1 MFRILYIFTWADSLN
16 HPSTCTARVTG
27 VFFNMEHIPRGRH
40 LLIILISYL
49 AFISLGLPD
58 GLLGVGWPFM
68 SERLNVPLDSL
79 GVLLIAFVAGY
90 LATSTTAGKILT
102 VIPLGLLLAL
112 SCCITGISLLTYA
125 LSGYW
130 SLVIIA
136 SFFLGSGGGA
146 IDTSI
151 NVFAASRFSPSVI
164 NWLHGFYGIGATA
177 GPFLMTWLFVRDQ
190 EWYRG
195 YIIVGGVQILLG
207 FLFLATFKYW
217 KVSSSAESAHAPASY
232 LQAMRMPLVWINILI
247 FFFYTG
253 LEFGVGQWIFTI
265 LTKSRGQAAESA
277 GLWTSAYWGSFTVG
291 RIIFGFVLTQLSV
304 RKVLS
309 GAFIGTLV
317 GTILL
322 AYDYN
327 GFVSLAGL
335 GLIGLSCAPVFPC
348 LISLTPKQVGAN
360 QSANVIGFQISAAM
374 IGGALL
380 PGFAG
385 LMTDFFGWEVIPI
398 LYVIEATALLI
409 LYQIS
414 IRMHKRT

>member
-1 MFRILYIFTWADSLN
+1 MMQ
-16 HPSTCTARVTG
+16 P
-27 VFFNMEHIPRGRH
+27 PRSRH

-79 GVLLIAFVAGY
+79 GILLIAFVTGY
-90 LATSTTAGKILT
+90 LSTSTTAGKILT
-102 VIPLGLLLAL
+102 VIPLGVLLAL
-112 SCCITGISLLTYA
+112 SCCITGLSLLSYA

-130 SLVIIA
+130 LLVIIA

-151 NVFAASRFSPSVI
+151 NVFAASQFSPSVI

-190 EWYRG
+190 EWYLG
-195 YIIVGGVQILLG
+195 YIIVGIVQITLG
-207 FLFLATFKYW
+207 FIFLATLRYW
-217 KVSSSAESAHAPASY
+217 KVASAREDVHVSGSY
-232 LQAMRMPLVWINILI
+232 AQALRMPLVWMNILI

-265 LTKSRGQAAESA
+265 LTKARNLEAETA

-291 RIIFGFVLTQLSV
+291 RIIFGFVLTKLSV
-304 RKVLS
+304 QKVLT
-309 GAFIGTLV
+309 GAFMGTV
-317 GTILL
+317 AGAMLL
-322 AYDYN
+322 ASDFSHFATLS
-327 GFVSLAGL
+327 GLA
-335 GLIGLSCAPVFPC
+335 LIGLSCAPVFPC
-348 LISLTPKQVGAN
+348 LISLTPKQVGDK

-385 LMTDFFGWEVIPI
+385 LMTDYFGWEIIPV
-398 LYVIEATALLI
+398 LYVIEAGVLLI
-409 LYQIS
+409 LYLIS
-414 IRMHKRT
+414 TRMYVVRW